1 MATVSPSLIA
11 SPTWHSIF
19 HTVPV
24 MWASMSG
31 TLPPDVGL
39 GTRAGTIAA
48 PMDVPAIV
56 VIVAAHKRADRIEQT
71 PAALGEAFP
80 PARVP
85 AADDASTDDTAAR
98 AAAAGAEVVTA
109 PRNI

>member
-31 TLPPDVGL
+31 TLPPEKGL

-48 PMDVPAIV
+48 PMDVV
-56 VIVAAHKRADRIEQT
+56 VIVAAHNEGDRIEQT
-71 PAALGEAFP
+71 LTALREAFP
-80 PARVP
+80 DARVLV
-85 AADDASTDDTAAR
+85 ADDASTDDTAVR
-98 AAAAGAEVVTA
+98 ANAAGAE
-109 PRNI
+109 